1 MRTHKRR
8 FVRVVGFVL
17 LGCVFFASGF
27 IFTQTNVTR
36 GATTTYLLANYDLDK
51 MVERSDL
58 IIGGEILSISD
69 PFWDENNSSIIR
81 REATVNVNEVFD
93 SSDEVSD
100 TIKILLTGGVIG
112 NYVHDVE
119 PSVDLNVGDDM
130 ILFLR
135 KSSDGEHYVILNST
149 QGALCASPIAYSSND
164 VNEADIIYWKVT
176 GIATVDNPS
185 DYLGGAVGNFTLYK
199 KGLLGNWSENNSDEI
214 RIWCDHKGVISTN

>member
-1 MRTHKRR
+1 M
-8 FVRVVGFVL
+8 
-17 LGCVFFASGF
+17 
-27 IFTQTNVTR
+27 
-36 GATTTYLLANYDLDK
+36 
-51 MVERSDL
+51 
-58 IIGGEILSISD
+58 
-69 PFWDENNSSIIR
+69 
-81 REATVNVNEVFD
+81 FD

-164 VNEADIIYWKVT
+164 VNEADIIYSTAENWK
-176 GIATVDNPS
+176 N
-185 DYLGGAVGNFTLYK
+185 Y
-199 KGLLGNWSENNSDEI
+199 E
-214 RIWCDHKGVISTN
+214 

>member
-100 TIKILLTGGVIG
+100 TIKILYL
-112 NYVHDVE
+112 H
-119 PSVDLNVGDDM
+119 
-130 ILFLR
+130 ILLSRNKFLHNWR
-135 KSSDGEHYVILNST
+135 HK
-149 QGALCASPIAYSSND
+149 LCIQ
-164 VNEADIIYWKVT
+164 IH
-176 GIATVDNPS
+176 
-185 DYLGGAVGNFTLYK
+185 F
-199 KGLLGNWSENNSDEI
+199 
-214 RIWCDHKGVISTN
+214 

>member
-69 PFWDENNSSIIR
+69 PFWDENNSSLFYR
-81 REATVNVNEVFD
+81 RKEIAKAFAKCKHTCHRIERKLTRTENTV
-93 SSDEVSD
+93 
-100 TIKILLTGGVIG
+100 T
-112 NYVHDVE
+112 
-119 PSVDLNVGDDM
+119 
-130 ILFLR
+130 
-135 KSSDGEHYVILNST
+135 
-149 QGALCASPIAYSSND
+149 ALC
-164 VNEADIIYWKVT
+164 
-176 GIATVDNPS
+176 
-185 DYLGGAVGNFTLYK
+185 
-199 KGLLGNWSENNSDEI
+199 
-214 RIWCDHKGVISTN
+214 

>member
-135 KSSDGEHYVILNST
+135 KSSDGELNRTPSRG
-149 QGALCASPIAYSSND
+149 QRKNIKFPRSAAERCWPFFMRRGKACAFPSASERPDYAGHVSCCNSEYTAGSSGQ
-164 VNEADIIYWKVT
+164 AR
-176 GIATVDNPS
+176 AC
-185 DYLGGAVGNFTLYK
+185 
-199 KGLLGNWSENNSDEI
+199 
-214 RIWCDHKGVISTN
+214 R

>member
-1 MRTHKRR
+1 M
-8 FVRVVGFVL
+8 
-17 LGCVFFASGF
+17 CVFASGF

-164 VNEADIIYWKVT
+164 VNEADIIYSTAENWNFYFHTTTKRELAQS
-176 GIATVDNPS
+176 IATIKGDN
-185 DYLGGAVGNFTLYK
+185 
-199 KGLLGNWSENNSDEI
+199 
-214 RIWCDHKGVISTN
+214 

>member
-164 VNEADIIYWKVT
+164 VN
-176 GIATVDNPS
+176 
-185 DYLGGAVGNFTLYK
+185 
-199 KGLLGNWSENNSDEI
+199 
-214 RIWCDHKGVISTN
+214 

>member
-164 VNEADIIYWKVT
+164 VTIDRQGQTRFWRAEMCPYCVKPL
-176 GIATVDNPS
+176 DNTASILCGSFLVWTHFCSGKTAPHLPAM
-185 DYLGGAVGNFTLYK
+185 YFRMFFGF
-199 KGLLGNWSENNSDEI
+199 
-214 RIWCDHKGVISTN
+214 

>member
-51 MVERSDL
+51 IERSDL

-164 VNEADIIYWKVT
+164 VNEADIIYSTAENWNFYFHTTTKRELAQS
-176 GIATVDNPS
+176 IATIKGDN
-185 DYLGGAVGNFTLYK
+185 
-199 KGLLGNWSENNSDEI
+199 
-214 RIWCDHKGVISTN
+214 

>member
-36 GATTTYLLANYDLDK
+36 GATTTYLLANYDLNK

-58 IIGGEILSISD
+58 IIGGEVLSISD

-119 PSVDLNVGDDM
+119 PSVDLIVGDDM

-164 VNEADIIYWKVT
+164 VNEADIIYSTAENWNFYFHTTTKSELAQS
-176 GIATVDNPS
+176 IATIKGDN
-185 DYLGGAVGNFTLYK
+185 
-199 KGLLGNWSENNSDEI
+199 
-214 RIWCDHKGVISTN
+214 